1 MADGERRMLFDIRG
15 RRRNVVKFVYAI
27 LALLMA
33 ASLILLAG
41 PGLFGGGGGGSG
53 GEATKQLEEQAE
65 RIERKLA
72 KSPNDPNLLLNLTR
86 IRVSAANAQSE
97 VNPTTGE
104 ALLTLQS
111 REEFE
116 KASAAWSEYLEAT
129 NEPSAGGAQLITP
142 ALFSL
147 AQTSR
152 SYNEALSNMKAAAES
167 QKIVAEQRPSLG
179 SLSTLALYTLFT
191 GDYRAAEEAKKEA
204 AKFANTK
211 VERENLEKQFEE
223 VRKRANEFQKQV
235 AESEKAAKAAGGGAG
250 KEALQNPLGGLGG
263 GSSLSE

>member
-1 MADGERRMLFDIRG
+1 MADDERRMLFDIRG
-15 RRRNVVKFVYAI
+15 RRRNVVKVVYAL
-27 LALLMA
+27 LALLMG

-41 PGLFGGGGGGSG
+41 PGLFGGGGGSSTS
-53 GEATKQLEEQAE
+53 EAAKQLEEQAE

-72 KSPNDPNLLLNLTR
+72 KSPEDANLLASLTR
-86 IRVSAANAQSE
+86 TRISAANAQSE
-97 VNPTTGE
+97 VDPTTGE
-104 ALLTLQS
+104 ALLTIQS

-116 KASAAWSEYLEAT
+116 KASAAWSEYLKAT
-129 NEPSAGGAQLITP
+129 DEPTAGIAQLITP

-152 SYNEALSNMKAAAES
+152 TTNEALDNITAASEA

-191 GDYRAAEEAKKEA
+191 GDYGAAEEAQKEA
-204 AKFANTK
+204 AKFANSK
-211 VERENLEKQFEE
+211 VERESLEKQFDE
-223 VRKRANEFQKQV
+223 VRKRAKEFQKQI
-235 AESEKAAKAAGGGAG
+235 AASEKAAKTAGAAGG

-263 GSSLSE
+263 GSSLGE

>member
-1 MADGERRMLFDIRG
+1 MADGERRMVFDIRG

-41 PGLFGGGGGGSG
+41 PGLFSGGGGSSTG
-53 GEATKQLEEQAE
+53 QAAKQLDEQAE

-72 KSPNDPNLLLNLTR
+72 KAPNDANLLLSLART
-86 IRVSAANAQSE
+86 RVSAANAQSE

-116 KASAAWSEYLEAT
+116 KASAAWSEYLETT
-129 NEPSAGGAQLITP
+129 NEPSAGVAQLITP

-152 SYNEALSNMKAAAES
+152 SYNEALANMKAAAES

-191 GDYRAAEEAKKEA
+191 GDYKAAEEAEKEA
-204 AKFANTK
+204 AKFANSK
-211 VERENLEKQFEE
+211 VERGNLEKQFEE

-235 AESEKAAKAAGGGAG
+235 AESEKAAKTAGGAAG